1 MTRPRRQPL
10 QLERIT
16 TGSDRLDRI
25 LAGGIPRYSVVF
37 VAGLP
42 GTGKTILSEQALFA
56 NARLGRTGLYLSTIS
71 EPPIKVLRFLQEM
84 TFFDPG
90 LFGSKVIY
98 GDLGGPL
105 RTEGPA
111 GLVSRLDQLVRDN
124 RPEVVVI
131 DSFKALR
138 DAIPDPLAFRE
149 FTSDLAIR
157 LSAWEVTS
165 LLLGEY
171 SAEDVREGPEFAI
184 ADGIIYL
191 YGTEEAEKQKRFLR
205 VMKMRGTSYYSGE
218 HYFRIG
224 VDGITVYPRMLAEA
238 VGAYAVPGNRIGSA
252 VEGLS
257 AMLGGGLFA
266 STSTLLSGP
275 TGTGK
280 SLVALSFLVDAARSG
295 QPGLLVSFEESPD
308 QLIRNSAPFG
318 WELDRLIQRK
328 LLDIFHVSPSELNV
342 DQHAFDIQD
351 RVEKLGA
358 KLVVIDSISAFE
370 AAVPNLAKYQS
381 FLWAI
386 TDYFKRKGVSVILTA
401 EGRGPFEALEISARN
416 ISFLSDNIIFLRYVE
431 IGAEIKRVIGVLKT
445 RGSHHDRALRELV
458 IDPPRLAV
466 GAPLTQVGMLG
477 TTVRERGS
485 PDPVEAGDG

>member
-184 ADGIIYL
+184 A
-191 YGTEEAEKQKRFLR
+191 
-205 VMKMRGTSYYSGE
+205 
-218 HYFRIG
+218 
-224 VDGITVYPRMLAEA
+224 DGITVYPRMLAEA

>member
-98 GDLGGPL
+98 GNLGGPL

-184 ADGIIYL
+184 A
-191 YGTEEAEKQKRFLR
+191 
-205 VMKMRGTSYYSGE
+205 
-218 HYFRIG
+218 
-224 VDGITVYPRMLAEA
+224 DGITVYPRMLAEA